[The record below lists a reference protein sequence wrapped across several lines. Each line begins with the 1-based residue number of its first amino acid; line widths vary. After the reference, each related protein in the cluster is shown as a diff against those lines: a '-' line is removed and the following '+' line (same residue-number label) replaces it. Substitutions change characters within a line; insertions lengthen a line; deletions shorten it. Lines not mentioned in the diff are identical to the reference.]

1 MPREAN
7 LARKISKKHEK
18 GIPESRSKK
27 NSMPREVKIVCR
39 KEKRAY
45 QGVEARE
52 KVCPEKPK
60 RHAKRKK
67 GIPESRNKRK
77 SMSRKANLARKK
89 VHIQTER
96 TN

>member
-27 NSMPREVKIVCR
+27 NSMPREVKIVCK

-60 RHAKRKK
+60 RHAKKKK
-67 GIPESRNKRK
+67 GHTRE
-77 SMSRKANLARKK
+77 
-89 VHIQTER
+89 
-96 TN
+96 